1 MADNNDY
8 CGSCRDA
15 SFNGISFRVVADA
28 DVTIQNIAKKRERMR
43 AYGNSWE
50 KVTEEQCYIAGLK
63 LAVTEAEYDTLKT
76 IHEEIG
82 KIVKGSVTT
91 ANGSM
96 YKGRG
101 SFSEISERS
110 AMDGTVTV
118 RFDAETDF
126 NVLTV

>member
-1 MADNNDY
+1 MADDNNY

-15 SFNGISFRVVADA
+15 SFSSYSFRVVADA
-28 DVTIQNIAKKRERMR
+28 DVTIQNIAKKRERVR
-43 AYGNSWE
+43 VYGHSYE
-50 KVTEEQCYIAGLK
+50 KVTEQQCYIAGLK
-63 LAVTEAEYDTLKT
+63 LAVTESEYDTLKN
-76 IHEEIG
+76 IHENIG

-101 SFSEISERS
+101 SFSEIGERS